1 MAFGKPAIAVD
12 THVFRVSHRL
22 GLSAGKDPLET
33 EHDLQKQIPKEKWG
47 EAHHW
52 LIWHGRKVCKAP
64 NPRCSECPVLDLCP
78 SRVME

>member
-1 MAFGKPAIAVD
+1 MFSVSPIGW
-12 THVFRVSHRL
+12 VFPL
-22 GLSAGKDPLET
+22 EKNPLET